1 MDSKTA
7 NMPEYMPPPFPVS
20 PRFDHGTNRGCWS
33 AIAAVLTAAVLAS
46 GLIAAAIIFRSGGYP
61 VTTCPPG
68 AGGDQV
74 AQPMALSGHKVK
86 RADLITVKGDHLT
99 EAFDYDR
106 QSNTVLIESP
116 ANITKSSTAATIAVD
131 LDRSVM
137 FMGFHDSNTCV
148 GIAIDEDFAQQVR
161 DYVEDIGH
169 NIIDISSVAF
179 DKENYRLVGQIP
191 TGYFQATTGAVIR
204 GLCSGRIM
212 NWALSVTA
220 EEHDRLRRES
230 CVSIETCTCIINLCK
245 CETTT
250 ICTS

>member
-86 RADLITVKGDHLT
+86 RADLMTVKGDHLT
-99 EAFDYDR
+99 EDFDYDR
-106 QSNTVLIESP
+106 QSNTVLIKSP
-116 ANITKSSTAATIAVD
+116 ANITESSSAATIAVD

-137 FMGFHDSNTCV
+137 FMAFHDFNTCV

-161 DYVEDIGH
+161 DYVEDNGH

-179 DKENYRLVGQIP
+179 NFEHYRLVGQIP
-191 TGYFQATTGAVIR
+191 AGYYQATTGAVIR
-204 GLCSGRIM
+204 GLCSGRIT

-220 EEHDRLRRES
+220 EEHDRLRRFD
-230 CVSIETCTCIINLCK
+230 CTYKETCTCLFNICSCK
-245 CETTT
+245 TELDCN
-250 ICTS
+250 